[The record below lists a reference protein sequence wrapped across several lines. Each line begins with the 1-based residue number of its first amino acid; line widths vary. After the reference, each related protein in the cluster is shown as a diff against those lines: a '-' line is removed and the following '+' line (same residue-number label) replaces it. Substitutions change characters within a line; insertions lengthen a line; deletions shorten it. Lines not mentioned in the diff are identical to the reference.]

1 MKWYSFKLF
10 RNGSKWIFSRFA
22 AIFVL
27 VLVSFSFSACHTH
40 KLVWSDTN
48 LILRYNRITKELE
61 VVVNRQMQQ
70 YAMPSD
76 SLSPTPIDST
86 SINHTRLQ

>member
-1 MKWYSFKLF
+1 MTWYSFKIF
-10 RNGSKWIFSRFA
+10 RNGSKWIFGKFA
-22 AIFVL
+22 AIFAL
-27 VLVSFSFSACHTH
+27 VLVSFTFSACHTH

-76 SLSPTPIDST
+76 SISPTPSDSI
-86 SINHTRLQ
+86 SNKHTHL

>member
-1 MKWYSFKLF
+1 MIWYSFKIF
-10 RNGSKWIFSRFA
+10 RNGSKLIFRKFA

-27 VLVSFSFSACHTH
+27 VLVSFTLSACHTH

-76 SLSPTPIDST
+76 SLSPSPVDST